1 MVLRSLSYVRKSRV
15 SDINIGSFSFYI
27 IAMTIL
33 SLAEI
38 CIAPLVF
45 STITKY
51 ADPRYLAIIISLAFI
66 PGLIFGAITSQL
78 YSTYYDSTIG
88 QYVGYGLLAI
98 LLMGVTIYFFTSKDG
113 KFLAQSQGEAEV
125 NKIGPE
131 S

>member
-1 MVLRSLSYVRKSRV
+1 
-15 SDINIGSFSFYI
+15 
-27 IAMTIL
+27 MTIL

-38 CIAPLVF
+38 CIAPLIF

-66 PGLIFGAITSQL
+66 LGLIFRAITSQL
-78 YSTYYDSTIG
+78 YSTFYDNDIELYAG
-88 QYVGYGLLAI
+88 YVLLAI